1 MTPDLIDTIQ
11 SSRDRI
17 VETLSDLIR
26 IKALSPE
33 NGGDGEL
40 DKAEYLEQ
48 LLEGFEVERYDAR
61 DERARDG
68 IRPNIV
74 TRIEGEEAKT
84 IWIISHLDV
93 VPEGDLQLWDTN
105 PFEPVVRDGRI
116 YGRGSEDN
124 GQAVVASLFAAKAI
138 KELGLKPRYSLGLAF
153 VADEEVGSKY
163 GIQHLLKQDIFHKED
178 LILVP
183 DAGSPQG
190 DQIEIAE
197 KSILWLKLSVHGK
210 QGHASRPEGKNAARK
225 AMKFLL
231 ALDEGLHREFG
242 KSNSLFQIPTSTFEP
257 TKREKNVDNVNTIP
271 GLDVSYVDC
280 RIIPDYDPN
289 DIIRYVKQLKEEYGS
304 IEVDVLQNESSP
316 PTSEDSEVIVK
327 LAEAVEKVKG
337 VNPVKV
343 GFGGNT
349 CGAFFRK
356 AGFQIAVWSTIDGT
370 AHQPNEYAVI
380 DSIVEDAQVFA
391 VLPFI

>member
-1 MTPDLIDTIQ
+1 MTQDLIEKLE
-11 SSRDRI
+11 SSRDEI
-17 VETLSDLIR
+17 AETLANLIR

-40 DKAEYLEQ
+40 DKAKYVEQ
-48 LLEGFEVERYDAR
+48 LLEGFEIERYDAV
-61 DERARDG
+61 DERAREG
-68 IRPNIV
+68 VRPNLV
-74 TRIEGEEAKT
+74 TKIDGEEEKT

-93 VPEGDLQLWDTN
+93 VPEGDLSLWDTD
-105 PFEPVVRDGRI
+105 PFEPVVKNGRI

-124 GQAVVASLFAAKAI
+124 GQAVVASLFAARAI
-138 KELGLKPRYSLGLAF
+138 KESGLKPRYSLGVAF

-163 GIQHLLKQDIFHKED
+163 GIQHLLKQDIFDKED
-178 LILVP
+178 LIVVP

-197 KSILWLKLSVHGK
+197 KSILWLKFSVQGK

-225 AMKFLL
+225 AMEFLL
-231 ALDEGLHREFG
+231 ALDEGLHKEFDS
-242 KSNSLFQIPTSTFEP
+242 SNSLFRIPTSTFEP

-271 GLDVSYVDC
+271 GLDVSYMDC
-280 RIIPDYDPN
+280 RIIPDYDPD
-289 DIIRYVKQLKEEYGS
+289 DILKYVNGLKDGYGP
-304 IEVDVLQNESSP
+304 IDMEVLQKESSP
-316 PTSEDSEVIVK
+316 PTSEDSEVVAK
-327 LAEAVEKVKG
+327 LTEAVEKVRG
-337 VNPVKV
+337 VKPVKV

-356 AGFQIAVWSTIDGT
+356 AGFQTAVWSTIDGT

-380 DSIVEDAQVFA
+380 DNIVKDAQVFA
-391 VLPFI
+391 ILPFM